1 MKKFLKRIFVISVLS
16 AIFVVVMAPAAYF
29 TEMRLLKRD
38 LTLDPGIKGAIIGD
52 SRVEVYFDP
61 SHMPGWKNFGYGG
74 MPFAI
79 TAQKA
84 RLLATLN
91 PDLKCIVIDVWPN
104 KFFER
109 LDVPFENVPEA
120 SALFEVTACEDM
132 PPPSFKTVKRFLA
145 GVLNPGIT
153 DIFYPFGVQ
162 SQLAGG
168 FFYDR
173 KFIEEKISERFPYGK
188 EFPPPEK
195 PLELPPVPVGGE
207 IILEHLVRDLQAQG
221 VNVVLTTTPV
231 LFIDKRW
238 TPEALGY
245 FERRMCEISAKHGVP
260 WYNWLHEMQDD
271 LHLWADGL
279 HINHLGA
286 PIFTR
291 AALPL
296 LEPHARRLPTIPRS
310 QF

>member
-1 MKKFLKRIFVISVLS
+1 MKKFLKRIFAISVLS
-16 AIFVVVMAPAAYF
+16 AIFVAAMVPVSYF

-38 LTLDPGIKGAIIGD
+38 LTLKPGNYAAIVGD

-61 SHMPGWKNFGYGG
+61 LHMPGWKNFGYSG

-84 RLLATLN
+84 RLIAAQN
-91 PDLKCIVIDVWPN
+91 PDLKCLVIDVWPN

-109 LDVPFENVPEA
+109 LDVPFESVPEA
-120 SALFEVTACEDM
+120 SAIFEVTSREDM
-132 PPPSFKTVKRFLA
+132 PPPNFKTIKRFFA
-145 GVLNPGIT
+145 GVLKPGINGV
-153 DIFYPFGVQ
+153 FYPFGVQ

-173 KFIEEKISERFPYGK
+173 KFIEEKMSEEFPYGK
-188 EFPPPEK
+188 GFPPPEK
-195 PLELPPVPVGGE
+195 PLELPSTPTGGE
-207 IILEHLVRDLQAQG
+207 IILEHLVRDLKAQG

-231 LFIDKRW
+231 LFSEKRW
-238 TPEALGY
+238 TREALGY
-245 FERRMCEISAKHGVP
+245 FERRMGEISAKYGVP

-291 AALPL
+291 AKFPILKTNIL
-296 LEPHARRLPTIPRS
+296 NLE
-310 QF
+310 